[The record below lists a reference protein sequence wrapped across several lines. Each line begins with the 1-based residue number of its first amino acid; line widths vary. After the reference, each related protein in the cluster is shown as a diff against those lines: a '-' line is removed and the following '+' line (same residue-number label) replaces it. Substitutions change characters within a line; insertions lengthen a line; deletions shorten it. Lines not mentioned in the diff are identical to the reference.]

1 MPTPLALFDY
11 NYRWIN
17 TKELN
22 LLIGKTWL
30 HKTKIVEKWEIKDK
44 LKSNE
49 LINVIAYKNTKILIL
64 REVKDSKITKT
75 DKN

>member
-1 MPTPLALFDY
+1 MPPPLALLDY

-22 LLIGKTWL
+22 LLIGKTLL
-30 HKTKIVEKWEIKDK
+30 HKTKIVKKWGIKDK

-49 LINVIAYKNTKILIL
+49 LINVIAYK
-64 REVKDSKITKT
+64 
-75 DKN
+75 KNAYFKGSER